1 MTSLARI
8 RVPLVCIVAVSGASI
23 AWWFHKRNAVE
34 WKKVSDAATLS
45 RVRKAAKEGD
55 AKAQFDLA
63 VMCYKGRGLP
73 QDYAEA
79 ARWYRKAADQG
90 YAKAQMNLGDMYHDG
105 KDVPLDYAEGFRW
118 CQKAAE
124 QGDARAQDAVG
135 YMHWNG
141 QGVPQDYTEAL
152 RWYKKA
158 AEQGEPIAQQSLGYM
173 YSQGQGVSRDY
184 TEANRWY
191 RKAAEQGDARAQ
203 YSLGYMYATGQGVLR
218 DYIEAH
224 RWYLEAAKRGNPE
237 ARRALESLRTRSSE
251 ARRSEWILI
260 AVGFPAGLVFSL
272 DFLLP
277 GRRLRDWRQVTKTL
291 LGLLCLS
298 NAGLNL
304 YAVAHDD
311 MLYSPYFRAFH
322 RANLLLGTTAIL
334 IMLTVMLPGWRK
346 QSKGENSSPT

>member
-1 MTSLARI
+1 MTSLARV
-8 RVPLVCIVAVSGASI
+8 RLPLVCVVVVSGASI
-23 AWWFHKRNAVE
+23 AWWLHKRNAV
-34 WKKVSDAATLS
+34 KKVSDAASLS
-45 RVRKAAKEGD
+45 RVRKAAEQGD

-63 VMCYKGRGLP
+63 VMCYKGRGLQ

-105 KDVPLDYAEGFRW
+105 KGVPLDYAEAFRW

-135 YMHWNG
+135 YMHATG
-141 QGVPQDYTEAL
+141 QGVSQDYAEAI

-158 AEQGEPIAQQSLGYM
+158 AEQGDAVAQQSLGYM
-173 YSQGQGVSRDY
+173 YSQGQGVSQDY

-191 RKAAEQGDARAQ
+191 LKAAEQGDARAQ
-203 YSLGYMYATGQGVLR
+203 YSLGYMYAAGQGVLR

-224 RWYLEAAKRGNPE
+224 RWYLEAAKQGNPE

-260 AVGFPAGLVFSL
+260 VVGFPAGLVFSL

-277 GRRLRDWRQVTKTL
+277 GRRLRSWLQVNITL
-291 LGLLCLS
+291 LGVLCLS
-298 NAGLNL
+298 IACLNL
-304 YAVAHDD
+304 YAIAHDD
-311 MLYSPYFRAFH
+311 MLYSRYFRAFRLANH
-322 RANLLLGTTAIL
+322 LLRATAIL
-334 IMLTVMLPGWRK
+334 IMLTVVLPGWRK
-346 QSKGENSSPT
+346 RSKGENSSPT